1 MMPPNCC
8 LCDKGL
14 VTGYECEL
22 VCFHKTPD
30 QEVWY
35 TDAESRLLP
44 DHPPNCEWFC
54 EDHFEAAWSL
64 VSLDQDQA
72 VKMRDSG
79 TPKVPWSTAF

>member
-1 MMPPNCC
+1 MPPNCC

-14 VTGYECEL
+14 VTGDECEL
-22 VCFHKTPD
+22 VCFRKTPD